1 MSLKNVEQTQQ
12 KKSDRKQY
20 TLCLRSM
27 NPYEISSQTSDSGVI
42 QAEARAE
49 EVRIPP
55 SPPPAKKPDDLDIAG
70 GALELLII

>member
-1 MSLKNVEQTQQ
+1 MK
-12 KKSDRKQY
+12 
-20 TLCLRSM
+20 
-27 NPYEISSQTSDSGVI
+27 PHEISSQTSDSGII

-49 EVRIPP
+49 EVPTPPSPP